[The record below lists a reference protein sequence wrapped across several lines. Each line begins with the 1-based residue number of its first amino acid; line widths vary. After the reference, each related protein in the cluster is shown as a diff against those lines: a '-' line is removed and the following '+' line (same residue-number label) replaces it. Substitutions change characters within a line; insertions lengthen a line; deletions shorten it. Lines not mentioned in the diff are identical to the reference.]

1 MARLGHLAGCRL
13 RRVPFHDNYV
23 HYNWHWFWHW
33 GTGEALN
40 NGTHMVDI
48 LRWGMEEDYPV
59 SVNSVGGRFRYQD
72 DWETPDTQVI
82 SMNFADGK
90 SMTWEGRSCNGR
102 TVEGAEVGAMF
113 YGEKGSL
120 LITGSNGYTIY
131 DLKNNLVKEE
141 MSGTTFDQ
149 NNLVNPTQSLDVYH
163 IDNLCD
169 AIRKGT
175 PLNADIVSGHKST
188 LLVQLG
194 NIAQRVGRTLNI
206 DPLSGHIRGDKQAQ
220 KLWSR
225 EYEKGWEMKV

>member
-1 MARLGHLAGCRL
+1 
-13 RRVPFHDNYV
+13 
-23 HYNWHWFWHW
+23 
-33 GTGEALN
+33 
-40 NGTHMVDI
+40 MVDI

-188 LLVQLG
+188 LLVQVG
-194 NIAQRVGRTLNI
+194 QHRPTGRTYAEYRSAQRSYPGRQAGPEALEPRVREGLGDESLIVGLRKLRS
-206 DPLSGHIRGDKQAQ
+206 LEKCSGGMRHGPFR
-220 KLWSR
+220 R
-225 EYEKGWEMKV
+225 N

>member
-1 MARLGHLAGCRL
+1 
-13 RRVPFHDNYV
+13 
-23 HYNWHWFWHW
+23 
-33 GTGEALN
+33 
-40 NGTHMVDI
+40 MVDI

-102 TVEGAEVGAMF
+102 TVEGAEVGADV

-141 MSGTTFDQ
+141 MSGRRSTRTIWLIRPSHSMFITLTTCAMQ
-149 NNLVNPTQSLDVYH
+149 SVRVRRLMPTSCRGTRAHCSCSWATSPNGSDV
-163 IDNLCD
+163 
-169 AIRKGT
+169 R
-175 PLNADIVSGHKST
+175 
-188 LLVQLG
+188 
-194 NIAQRVGRTLNI
+194 
-206 DPLSGHIRGDKQAQ
+206 
-220 KLWSR
+220 
-225 EYEKGWEMKV
+225 